1 MKKTQLNVAAV
12 AAILA
17 SSVALAADEPPDFAG
32 ADKNGD
38 GAVDAAEFNATGLEG
53 EFGNV
58 DTDGN
63 GTLNEEEYQAAVEGE
78 CA

>member
-1 MKKTQLNVAAV
+1 MKKTQLITAAA
-12 AAILA
+12 AAILT
-17 SSVALAADEPPDFAG
+17 SSVALAAGEPPDFAG

-38 GAVDAAEFNATGLEG
+38 GAVDATEFKAAGLEV

-58 DTDGN
+58 DTDGD
-63 GTLNEEEYQAAVEGE
+63 GVLNEEEYQAAVEGE